1 MNKRGHWILGIIS
14 SFVFILFIGWLNL
27 NWFKFSFVS
36 VLVMAGIILVYS
48 ILPDMDHESGT
59 ITWWFIGTATFG
71 VLFGVFEMIFN
82 KNYIPALNVFIF
94 SALLLVLTFVA
105 TNFLEHR
112 GIIHSVPAGIIF
124 TVPLW
129 FLFYDISYCIL
140 AYINFH
146 SHLLGDGYL
155 FKIK

>member
-1 MNKRGHWILGIIS
+1 MNKKGHWILGIIIS
-14 SFVFILFIGWLNL
+14 VLFILLLGWLDID
-27 NWFKFSFVS
+27 FVHFSFFS
-36 VLVMAGIILVYS
+36 VIIMLGIIVIYS

-71 VLFGVFEMIFN
+71 VLFGVFEMIFH
-82 KNYIPALNVFIF
+82 KNYIPVLNVFIF
-94 SALLLVLTFVA
+94 SAMLLVLTFVA

-112 GIIHSVPAGIIF
+112 GIVHSIPAGIIF
-124 TVPLW
+124 VIPLW